1 MYVHL
6 IISKYTW
13 TRCVRNT
20 WSDLNV
26 NKCFLLVFFRFICRL
41 FSFRCWYLQ
50 WKIEG
55 NFPFSCRRISEN
67 FNFKF
72 DLVNKVEYRAFMCVR
87 IFSII
92 YRKVQTAEVLA
103 IQSVSMDLAAA
114 RIKSPGKRKSI
125 STLATLFHLLGQN
138 ILNGQTWSMIWS
150 RVSQNQHRP
159 VVG

>member
-41 FSFRCWYLQ
+41 FSFGCWYLQ

-55 NFPFSCRRISEN
+55 NFPLSCRRISEN

-92 YRKVQTAEVLA
+92 YRKVQTAVLA

-125 STLATLFHLLGQN
+125 LHLPPSFIYWGKTDWMDRPEAWF
-138 ILNGQTWSMIWS
+138 GHVGSMLYYIG
-150 RVSQNQHRP
+150 P
-159 VVG
+159 KK